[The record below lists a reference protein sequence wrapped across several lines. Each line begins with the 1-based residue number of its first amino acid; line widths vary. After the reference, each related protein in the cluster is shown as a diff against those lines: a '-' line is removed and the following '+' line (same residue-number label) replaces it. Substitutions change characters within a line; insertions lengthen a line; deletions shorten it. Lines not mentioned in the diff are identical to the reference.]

1 MLGSSTVGD
10 VNDVVFDFSWFFW
23 RWNDWDCWLSID
35 LGASISIHCQRV
47 VGVDP
52 GILSNRYRDR
62 VSAPMKVL
70 LSPISRPKRESLTG
84 QTRQT
89 RQEEETTRF
98 QDTEQSTTV
107 LGFYTVSL
115 GAYPWIQTA
124 EARPSISLALQVRD
138 AEPRL
143 SRTSLVLQERSTMPR
158 RRGFI
163 GTSSLSSSV
172 RFPSVSMP
180 YTSL

>member
-1 MLGSSTVGD
+1 MPHKNLRDTGQVCDPKIARYRQVSDRTPP
-10 VNDVVFDFSWFFW
+10 VFRFIVS
-23 RWNDWDCWLSID
+23 
-35 LGASISIHCQRV
+35 V
-47 VGVDP
+47 
-52 GILSNRYRDR
+52 SNRCRDR

-70 LSPISRPKRESLTG
+70 LSPISRPKHESLTG

-98 QDTEQSTTV
+98 QDTEQPTTV

-143 SRTSLVLQERSTMPR
+143 SRTSLALQERSTMPR
-158 RRGFI
+158 RRGDI

>member
-1 MLGSSTVGD
+1 M
-10 VNDVVFDFSWFFW
+10 
-23 RWNDWDCWLSID
+23 
-35 LGASISIHCQRV
+35 
-47 VGVDP
+47 
-52 GILSNRYRDR
+52 SNRYRDR
-62 VSAPMKVL
+62 VSAPMRWL
-70 LSPISRPKRESLTG
+70 LSPNSRPKHESLTG

-138 AEPRL
+138 AGPRL
-143 SRTSLVLQERSTMPR
+143 SRTSLALQERSTLPR
-158 RRGFI
+158 RRGDP
-163 GTSSLSSSV
+163 GSSS
-172 RFPSVSMP
+172 RWPSVENPRVSCP
-180 YTSL
+180 SRRSRPLGVSSIHCLE